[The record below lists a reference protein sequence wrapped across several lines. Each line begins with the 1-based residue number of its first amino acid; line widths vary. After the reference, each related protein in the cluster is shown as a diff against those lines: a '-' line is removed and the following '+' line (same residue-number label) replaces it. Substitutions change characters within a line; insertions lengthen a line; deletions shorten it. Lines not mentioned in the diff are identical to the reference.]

1 MAGSNVVVLTDSNF
15 DAEVSK
21 STQPVLVDFGATWC
35 GPCKAL
41 APIVEKLA
49 DESVGKYK
57 ICKLDIDEA
66 PEVTAKFGVRG
77 VPTVI
82 VFKNGERS
90 AQHVGLTNK
99 ENLVRMLEG

>member
-1 MAGSNVVVLTDSNF
+1 MAGSNVIEINDSNF
-15 DAEVSK
+15 EAEVTK

-57 ICKLDIDEA
+57 VCKVDIDEA
-66 PEVTAKFGVRG
+66 PAITAKFKVRG
-77 VPTVI
+77 VPTLI
-82 VFKNGERS
+82 VFKDG
-90 AQHVGLTNK
+90 AQTGQHVGLTNK
-99 ENLVRMLEG
+99 ENLLRMLAG